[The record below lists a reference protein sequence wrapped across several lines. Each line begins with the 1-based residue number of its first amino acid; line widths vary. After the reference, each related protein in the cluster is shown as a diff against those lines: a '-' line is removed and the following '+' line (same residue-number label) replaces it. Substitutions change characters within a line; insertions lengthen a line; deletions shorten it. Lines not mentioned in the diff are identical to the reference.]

1 MLFVVFKI
9 VGDSMYNSIY
19 ILILA
24 GVHGQAGLAV
34 AVLCVAGGGKLSAVH
49 CPDSRRHPASSVPLQ
64 TAAASHF
71 SCRHMTDNKS
81 CHHQTLTQTTTEQA
95 V

>member
-49 CPDSRRHPASSVPLQ
+49 CPVGPPAMACAFSLGRGRVPNYL
-64 TAAASHF
+64 TL
-71 SCRHMTDNKS
+71 
-81 CHHQTLTQTTTEQA
+81 CHHTMRPRGI
-95 V
+95 

>member
-34 AVLCVAGGGKLSAVH
+34 AVLCVAGGGKLSVSTVQTPDDTRQVQFHSRPPQLHTSPAV
-49 CPDSRRHPASSVPLQ
+49 
-64 TAAASHF
+64 T
-71 SCRHMTDNKS
+71 
-81 CHHQTLTQTTTEQA
+81 
-95 V
+95 